1 MMNRG
6 IRGATTVTRNEE
18 QEILQETLRLLEEI
32 VRRNDL
38 QPEYISNIWITMT
51 QDLDAAFPARAIRQ
65 LEGWDLV
72 PLMCSVEIPVKG
84 SLPRCIRFMVQVNT
98 DKSQSE
104 IKHVYLNEAKRLRPD
119 LSGAGTDKKN

>member
-1 MMNRG
+1 MNRG
-6 IRGATTVTRNEE
+6 IRGATTVTRNDE
-18 QEILQETLRLLEEI
+18 QEIMQETLRLLEEM
-32 VRRNDL
+32 VKRNDL
-38 QPEYISNIWITMT
+38 HPEYISNIWITMT
-51 QDLDAAFPARAIRQ
+51 QDLDAAFPAKAIRQ

-98 DKSQSE
+98 EKSQSE

-119 LSGAGTDKKN
+119 LSESGVQP

>member
-6 IRGATTVTRNEE
+6 IRGATTVTCNEE

-119 LSGAGTDKKN
+119 LSGAGADKQN

>member
-6 IRGATTVTRNEE
+6 IRGATTVTRNDE
-18 QEILQETLRLLEEI
+18 QEIVQETLRLLEEM
-32 VRRNDL
+32 VRRNEL

-51 QDLDAAFPARAIRQ
+51 QDLDATFPAKAIRQ

-72 PLMCSVEIPVKG
+72 PLMCSVEIPVQG

-119 LSGAGTDKKN
+119 LSGSNA

>member
-6 IRGATTVTRNEE
+6 IRGATTVTRNDE
-18 QEILQETLRLLEEI
+18 QEIVQETLKLLEEM
-32 VRRNDL
+32 VRRNEL
-38 QPEYISNIWITMT
+38 EPEYISNIWITMT
-51 QDLDAAFPARAIRQ
+51 QDLDATFPAKAIRQ
-65 LEGWDLV
+65 LDGWDLV
-72 PLMCSVEIPVKG
+72 PLMCSVEIPVQG

-119 LSGAGTDKKN
+119 LSGSKS